1 MENGINLL
9 LVAVIILAVVTV
21 TLGYKRGMVKAMVS
35 LISLVV
41 LCVVGALLAN
51 GVSSY
56 NSGRFFHVAL
66 VVILLGAIGFAHHML
81 SIVFFSAK
89 LVAKLPVISSV
100 DKLLGIVFGILET
113 VLILWTMYT
122 FVMMMDLGVIEQ
134 LILSWTGEN
143 GFLTWMYQHNYL
155 AHVLDLFLSKFSFVP
170 LVFS

>member
-89 LVAKLPVISSV
+89 LVTKLPVISSV

>member
-9 LVAVIILAVVTV
+9 LAALIILAVVTV
-21 TLGYKRGMVKAMVS
+21 TLGYKRGMVKAMIS

-51 GVSSY
+51 GISSY
-56 NSGRFFHVAL
+56 NSGRFFHVVL

-89 LVAKLPVISSV
+89 LVAKLPVISSA

-113 VLILWTMYT
+113 ALLLWTMYT

-134 LILSWTGEN
+134 MILSWTGEN

-155 AHVLDLFLSKFSFVP
+155 AHALDLFLSKFSFVP

>member
-21 TLGYKRGMVKAMVS
+21 TLGYKRGMVKAMIS

-51 GVSSY
+51 GISSY

-66 VVILLGAIGFAHHML
+66 VIILLGAIGFAHHML

-113 VLILWTMYT
+113 VLLLWTMYT
-122 FVMMMDLGVIEQ
+122 FVMMMDLGMVEQ
-134 LILSWTGEN
+134 LILSWTSEN

-155 AHVLDLFLSKFSFVP
+155 AYALDLFLSKFSFVP